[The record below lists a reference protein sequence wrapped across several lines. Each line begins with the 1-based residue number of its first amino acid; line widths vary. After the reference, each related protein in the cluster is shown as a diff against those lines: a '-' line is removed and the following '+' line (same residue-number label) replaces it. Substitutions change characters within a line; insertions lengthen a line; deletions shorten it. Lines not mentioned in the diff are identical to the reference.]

1 VSSLNALLR
10 AAFDGILRPFHALPP
25 VVGLG
30 LVSLVVSIGMLLVYK
45 ATSNQDKLDA
55 VKRQIHACLFEIR
68 LYSDDL
74 PAILRAQMEI
84 LRHNFHYL
92 RFSSVPMLWMLAP
105 LVLVIA
111 QLQFHYGY
119 EGLKPGNDFLV
130 KVQLQDGWAAGGG
143 IASGP
148 GATRPAAT
156 LEAPAGLEVETPA
169 IWIPTQREL
178 DWRLRAKD
186 WGDYALKLRLGAQE
200 YSKTVQVSPDVRR
213 RSPIR
218 LAPGFLNEVLYPAE
232 DPLPK
237 GSPIASISVGY
248 TEASV
253 SLFGWGLNWL
263 VLFFVLSVV
272 FAFALRGP
280 FGVVM

>member
-1 VSSLNALLR
+1 
-10 AAFDGILRPFHALPP
+10 
-25 VVGLG
+25 
-30 LVSLVVSIGMLLVYK
+30 
-45 ATSNQDKLDA
+45 

-68 LYSDDL
+68 LFSDDL

-92 RFSSVPMLWMLAP
+92 RFSAVPMLWMLAP

-119 EGLKPGNDFLV
+119 EGLKPGRDFLV
-130 KVQLQDGWAAGGG
+130 KVQLQDGWAAGAGVAGG
-143 IASGP
+143 AGP
-148 GATRPAAT
+148 SRPAAT
-156 LEAPAGLEVETPA
+156 LEAPAGLEIETPA
-169 IWIPTQREL
+169 VWIPTQREL
-178 DWRLRAKD
+178 AWRLRAKD

-218 LAPGFLNEVLYPAE
+218 LAPGFLNELLYPAE

-237 GSPIASISVGY
+237 GSPVASISVGY

-263 VLFFVLSVV
+263 VLFFILSVA